1 MILIELPTELLW
13 QIISHLRLAREILH
27 LSLACKKLHNVI
39 SKDGFRIF
47 VQSRFPSMSIPVP
60 IEYAGE
66 LNEFYKSAARSLTT
80 SSKSWDR
87 KAILAYQFLPLS
99 NSKESRFGVR
109 SPQTMGFI
117 PCIDCYDNWF
127 GGDWH
132 DRNEVIACSTGAQF
146 ELCINNL
153 SMSEDHGSTSNTP
166 IRRSYDDKEKLDGRD
181 DIVFVKLLHATS
193 KAQEFLIG
201 RSSMNF
207 ERIAYLYDRRKF
219 SRTALF
225 ESGDKAVKTAAANS
239 NGLLAACLSTHSIA
253 LYSTEVEEGT
263 TVQPVQ
269 EVELVLPDNVQT
281 RSARFLGQDRLAV
294 AFGNPGTP
302 MRIFDIGNGS
312 LGQGE
317 QVVEA
322 SRKSTLRRDNF
333 ASTDA
338 ESICSLE
345 PLSPLNASGSR
356 EGDLFLA
363 GYSDGSTGLY
373 DLRCANPVVAV
384 FKDNVDTSSI
394 YSLMAYGH
402 ERFVA
407 GAGRGSLLKFFDLR
421 LPAKKYYAHEL
432 MPCSQ
437 PVMQNEIP
445 SHTGSCCYFHHRMA
459 HDKVGWNLF
468 LRDGRDRYDSPVY
481 SLSKTSDYSA
491 SFFAGIEGKIMKID
505 LGSIMDRFPDP
516 VLGLH
521 HSKSNNPEF
530 NRREVRSWASRRKV
544 LRLRMYEHVSR
555 SSEAAKLRKQRPVDL
570 YSGVYPGWDE
580 RWEPL

>member
-1 MILIELPTELLW
+1 MIFIELPTELLW
-13 QIISHLRLAREILH
+13 QIISHLRFAREILH

-39 SKDGFRIF
+39 SRDGFRIF
-47 VQSRFPSMSIPVP
+47 VQSRFPSISVPVP

-66 LNEFYKSAARSLTT
+66 LNEFYKSAARSVSTL
-80 SSKSWDR
+80 SKSWDR

-99 NSKESRFGVR
+99 NSRESRFGVR
-109 SPQTMGFI
+109 SRQTMGFI
-117 PCIDCYDNWF
+117 PCIDCYEDWF

-132 DRNEVIACSTGAQF
+132 DRSEVIACSTGAQF
-146 ELCINNL
+146 ELCINDL
-153 SMSEDHGSTSNTP
+153 SKSEDHSSAPNSP
-166 IRRSYDDKEKLDGRD
+166 LRKSYDDKEKLDGRD
-181 DIVFVKLLHATS
+181 DIVFVKLLHATN
-193 KAQEFLIG
+193 KAQEFVIG

-207 ERIAYLYDRRKF
+207 ERVAYHYDRRSF

-225 ESGDKAVKTAAANS
+225 ETGGKAVKTAAASS

-253 LYSTEVEEGT
+253 LYSTEVEKGT
-263 TVQPVQ
+263 TAQPIQ
-269 EVELVLPDNVQT
+269 EVELVLPDNIQT

-294 AFGNPGTP
+294 AFGSPSTP
-302 MRIFDIGNGS
+302 MRIFDVGNGA

-322 SRKSTLRRDNF
+322 SPESTLRRGTF
-333 ASTDA
+333 TSTDA

-345 PLSPLNASGSR
+345 PLSPSNSSGSR

-363 GYSDGSTGLY
+363 GYSDGSTGLF
-373 DLRCANPVVAV
+373 DLRCAKSAVAV

-407 GAGRGSLLKFFDLR
+407 GAGRGSLLKVFDLR
-421 LPAKKYYAHEL
+421 MPAKKYYAHEL

-437 PVMQNEIP
+437 PVMENEIL
-445 SHTGSCCYFHHRMA
+445 HHKGSCCYFHHRMA

-468 LRDGRDRYDSPVY
+468 LRDGRSRYDSPVY
-481 SLSKTSDYSA
+481 SLSKTSDYSP
-491 SFFAGIEGKIMKID
+491 SFFAGIEGKVMKID

-521 HSKSNNPEF
+521 HSESSSLELD
-530 NRREVRSWASRRKV
+530 RREVRSWASKRKI
-544 LRLRMYEHVSR
+544 LRLSMYEHVSR